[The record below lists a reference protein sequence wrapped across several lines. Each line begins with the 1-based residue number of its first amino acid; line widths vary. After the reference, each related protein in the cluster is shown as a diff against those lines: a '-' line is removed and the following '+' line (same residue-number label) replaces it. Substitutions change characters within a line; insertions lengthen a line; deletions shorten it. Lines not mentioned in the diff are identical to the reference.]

1 MFLELSHNA
10 ETNDFFF
17 FFLLQILWIMM
28 INMDQHGP
36 RWRKNKKNNYS
47 RTKEIILLPLQE
59 ERTKNETVR
68 TVTSSELKKKK
79 RLHFFYLILNRIC
92 LRVFLHTCSAH
103 SWGEG
108 LNWPW
113 WWPKWAHTGA
123 HDSICSGQVG
133 FHRTSLHHPK
143 QHNKSSPQ
151 SRRQWYGATLV
162 LWNSRLLGG
171 VCHRPDSQHQLQ
183 HTHLTGTSSAAAAN
197 THVEHEHGAFEA
209 WRPDLNPDLG
219 GSWLAEDELKHLC
232 SYVEQPRQN
241 ERPSVFSQA
250 RLGDRESLR
259 HEGILAARFWR
270 PARAWWR
277 RASEEVRSAA
287 MWFS

>member
-1 MFLELSHNA
+1 ML
-10 ETNDFFF
+10 
-17 FFLLQILWIMM
+17 I
-28 INMDQHGP
+28 HGVKDWTDP
-36 RWRKNKKNNYS
+36 DDGLN
-47 RTKEIILLPLQE
+47 
-59 ERTKNETVR
+59 ERTQVHMTQSVPARSVSIVRVSITLSSTV
-68 TVTSSELKKKK
+68 
-79 RLHFFYLILNRIC
+79 
-92 LRVFLHTCSAH
+92 
-103 SWGEG
+103 
-108 LNWPW
+108 
-113 WWPKWAHTGA
+113 
-123 HDSICSGQVG
+123 
-133 FHRTSLHHPK
+133 
-143 QHNKSSPQ
+143 SSPQ